1 MERVDGRC
9 ACGSDG
15 SGDDRLCE
23 QRNVRY
29 NH

>member
-1 MERVDGRC
+1 MERVTAG

-15 SGDDRLCE
+15 IGDDRLCE